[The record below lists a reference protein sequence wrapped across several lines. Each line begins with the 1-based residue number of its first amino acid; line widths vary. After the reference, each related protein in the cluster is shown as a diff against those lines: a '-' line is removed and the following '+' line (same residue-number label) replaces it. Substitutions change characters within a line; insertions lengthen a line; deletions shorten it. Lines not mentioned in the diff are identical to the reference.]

1 MIEICV
7 VNGGIPFRLGDVAPI
22 QSLRGRRHILKGRL
36 CFGRLYIGTPA
47 ADAPSDCILHN
58 IHHISRCGRSEQ
70 RRRRKKRRRRC
81 RRAKM
86 RWRYRAD
93 VRGKEKIGE

>member
-36 CFGRLYIGTPA
+36 CFGRPAVKPCHALVCEAIITIIRTIYIA
-47 ADAPSDCILHN
+47 S
-58 IHHISRCGRSEQ
+58 
-70 RRRRKKRRRRC
+70 
-81 RRAKM
+81 
-86 RWRYRAD
+86 
-93 VRGKEKIGE
+93 